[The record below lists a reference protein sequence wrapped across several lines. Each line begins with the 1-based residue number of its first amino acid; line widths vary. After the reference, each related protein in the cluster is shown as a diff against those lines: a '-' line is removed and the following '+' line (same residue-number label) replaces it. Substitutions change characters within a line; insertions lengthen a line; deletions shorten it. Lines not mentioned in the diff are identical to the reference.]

1 VRPCTSDV
9 DFRKIGTGRSVFP
22 TRRLNE
28 RGVNLKG
35 ESLGGLLFG
44 YFLLAT
50 QEKVT
55 PTGGVEKQY
64 FEALI

>member
-1 VRPCTSDV
+1 MDV

-22 TRRLNE
+22 ARCLNE

-35 ESLGGLLFG
+35 VSLGGLLFG

-55 PTGGVEKQY
+55 LTVGTKKYKVEL
-64 FEALI
+64 AGTSTRH